1 MIETTD
7 VAAEKKILRK
17 TMLQMRRSVPL
28 PEVKM
33 KSEAIFH
40 KLIELPAFK
49 AASIVMCYAALQ
61 DEVQTYKLIEFALA
75 QGKTVGIPFIQ
86 DRAGIMDAVVLK
98 SLDDLVE
105 GTFDILSID
114 AQQAQIIDPKQIDL
128 VLVPGV
134 AFDETKHRLGVG
146 GGFYD
151 RFLARTKQ
159 AFCLGLAFECQ
170 IVEKVPCEIHDHTVN
185 AVLTEL
191 RLFGDQK

>member
-1 MIETTD
+1 MIEKID
-7 VAAEKKILRK
+7 IAAEKKILRK
-17 TMLQMRRSVPL
+17 AILQKRRNVLFS
-28 PEVKM
+28 EVEM
-33 KSEAIFH
+33 KSQAIFQ
-40 KLIELPAFK
+40 KLIELPQFK
-49 AASIVMCYAALQ
+49 TASTVMCYAALQ
-61 DEVQTYKLIEFALA
+61 DEVQTYKIMELALA
-75 QGKTVGIPFIQ
+75 QGKTVCIPFIQ

-98 SLDDLVE
+98 SLDDLVA

-114 AQQAQIIDPKQIDL
+114 AKQAQIVDPMQIDL

-151 RFLARTKQ
+151 RFLARAKQ
-159 AFCLGLAFECQ
+159 AFCLGLTFECQ
-170 IVEKVPCEIHDHTVN
+170 VVEKVPYEIHDHTVN